1 MKDEKILENQEV
13 LTSALLEEF
22 DEEIEGYGN
31 CGNSDKSYA
40 CKKDCIF
47 VHNAIV
53 SAIY

>member
-1 MKDEKILENQEV
+1 MKELKKDVQDM
-13 LTSALLEEF
+13 ALLEAF

-31 CGNSDKSYA
+31 CGDSDANYK

-47 VHNAIV
+47 AHNAVV